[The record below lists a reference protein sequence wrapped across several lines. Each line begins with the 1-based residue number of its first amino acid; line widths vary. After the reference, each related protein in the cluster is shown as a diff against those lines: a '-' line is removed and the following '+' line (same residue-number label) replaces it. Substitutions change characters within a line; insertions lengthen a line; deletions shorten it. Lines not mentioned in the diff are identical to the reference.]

1 MDAQPATIDS
11 KSLLRDADKMPVAE
25 LERFLIDINALL
37 RRKRTQDKTLRQRQL
52 LSKINHT
59 ILDSAKSERY
69 QILVE
74 KLELGTMTDAEHN
87 EFENLA
93 NQEEK
98 LRNQRVKYMI
108 ELSQLQDVSLPQVM
122 ESLGLTPLV
131 HA

>member
-74 KLELGTMTDAEHN
+74 KLELGTTTDAERN

>member
-59 ILDSAKSERY
+59 ILDSTKSERY

-74 KLELGTMTDAEHN
+74 KLELRTMTDAEHT